1 MKNFDDF
8 VSIVNNS
15 DDIQK
20 RLIKST
26 NINLRKLNNA
36 SSNEEALAEIIYEL
50 QSSMMRGS
58 MELLSE
64 YHKWINQP
72 ET

>member
-20 RLIKST
+20 RLIKAT

-50 QSSMMRGS
+50 QSSIMRGS

-64 YHKWINQP
+64 YHKWISQS

>member
-20 RLIKST
+20 RLIKAT

-50 QSSMMRGS
+50 QSSIMRGS

-64 YHKWINQP
+64 YHKWINQS
-72 ET
+72 